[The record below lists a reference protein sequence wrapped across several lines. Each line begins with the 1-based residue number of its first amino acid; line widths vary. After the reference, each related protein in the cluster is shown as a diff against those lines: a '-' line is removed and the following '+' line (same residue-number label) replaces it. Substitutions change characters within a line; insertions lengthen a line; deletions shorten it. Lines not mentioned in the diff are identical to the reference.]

1 MLNICMMNIA
11 FKMMNF
17 AFIQSTERISVLNNM
32 AMVYYKMED
41 YDESRK
47 MSGRVRTYCTGGMT
61 S

>member
-1 MLNICMMNIA
+1 MMNIA